1 MADLKKKMA
10 VDGYEAKVPE
20 RVRAENE
27 EKIAKLEAEIGG
39 GGGGGDGGFREAAVM
54 VRARHAADDAP
65 AVTISFV
72 ESRGAVVVSANV
84 PFERASASVFPKIE
98 TRLPYK

>member
-1 MADLKKKMA
+1 
-10 VDGYEAKVPE
+10 
-20 RVRAENE
+20 
-27 EKIAKLEAEIGG
+27 
-39 GGGGGDGGFREAAVM
+39 M

-84 PFERASASVFPKIE
+84 PFRKRGEESVGVGFPENRDTAPNEKN
-98 TRLPYK
+98 R